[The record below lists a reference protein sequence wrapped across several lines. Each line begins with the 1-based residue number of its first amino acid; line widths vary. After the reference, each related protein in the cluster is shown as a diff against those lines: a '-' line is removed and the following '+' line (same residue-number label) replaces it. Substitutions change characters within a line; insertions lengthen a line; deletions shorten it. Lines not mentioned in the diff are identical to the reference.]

1 MTKPAKYESICSIYG
16 PRHPSAASL
25 RTTNRQGGQG
35 VSTHMMERRTA
46 GRSCSYA
53 LDSAAP
59 LIAPNSITME
69 W

>member
-16 PRHPSAASL
+16 RRHPSADSL
-25 RTTNRQGGQG
+25 RATNRQGEQG
-35 VSTHMMERRTA
+35 VSTHMMEGQTA
-46 GRSCSYA
+46 GRSCSYD
-53 LDSAAP
+53 LDDEAP